1 MRRVWGRGEAQMSDN
16 KPQQERTDVDME
28 RAVIGAA
35 LFGAENLS
43 YIVDN
48 VRAEDLST
56 QPHRIIRQ
64 HLVEMYDS
72 GRSVDRNTLISSLSA
87 SGSLAQAGGETYVRS
102 LESAVPFG
110 PFDLPSYCGILQD
123 LTIGRKLMAIG
134 DQIKTQAMSGTRY
147 ENVISQAQTYL
158 RALGEYS
165 DDQGSLLDPNEI
177 IERDGGVEK
186 LLNPYGNDKGIVP
199 PWPALE
205 EAIGGL
211 HGGELVTIGG
221 NPGTGKSSM
230 AAQIMYAAAV
240 KGKLVAYFSHEMR
253 SRAILRRLICG
264 VSNVPATDFRNNQL
278 DKEQRRRV
286 KDALD
291 IIIPLPMNISD
302 VSGRNVLQM
311 AAEIRKLQARR
322 KQKVDLV
329 IIDHVQL
336 VRGRGNHYFNQT
348 QELTEISGDLKE
360 YTLKNDVAMIVL
372 SQLNRDNTK
381 RKDGRP
387 ELQDL
392 RASGSL
398 EQDSD
403 GVWLIH
409 RPEFYDRNNPLLRGQ
424 VILILAKQPEGE
436 VRDVELRWNGAY
448 TRFESRPEAA

>member
-1 MRRVWGRGEAQMSDN
+1 MSDN
-16 KPQQERTDVDME
+16 KPQQERADMDLE
-28 RAVIGAA
+28 KAVLGAA
-35 LFGAENLS
+35 LFGDQELAYLVQNTRSADFSTLA
-43 YIVDN
+43 N
-48 VRAEDLST
+48 VTIHAKMAKMFSDGLA
-56 QPHRIIRQ
+56 
-64 HLVEMYDS
+64 
-72 GRSVDRNTLISSLSA
+72 VDRNTLKAALQV
-87 SGSLAQAGGETYVRS
+87 GGELEKAGGESYVRM

-110 PFDLPSYCGILQD
+110 AWDQPTYCRQLRD
-123 LTIGRKLMAIG
+123 FTIARKFVALATMLN
-134 DQIKTQAMSGTRY
+134 TQAMQGTQR
-147 ENVISQAQTYL
+147 ENLFAQAETYL
-158 RALGEYS
+158 RSIGEYM

-253 SRAILRRLICG
+253 SGAILRRLICG
-264 VSNVPATDFRNNQL
+264 VSNVPATDLRNNQL

-286 KDALD
+286 RVALD
-291 IIIPLPMNISD
+291 VIRPLPMNISD

-311 AAEIRKLQARR
+311 AAEIRRLQARR

-424 VILILAKQPEGE
+424 VILILAKQREGE
-436 VRDVELRWNGAY
+436 LRDVELRWNGAY
-448 TRFESRPEAA
+448 TSFESRPEAA